1 MKDIYFLIIKFDK
14 DIKKILDK
22 IIAYVFGTNDLEF
35 SDEDNFPYS
44 SVFWQNVSDSK
55 AYTHDEYQQYYELNL
70 EHILRKIKKDLVK
83 EKIKETYYKGDI
95 LRLYDTY
102 LVDVNFG
109 DIISFY
115 NINLNDLGQNTIA
128 VAFKKIPDG
137 NIEDIIIDRITKISN
152 ENILNIIE
160 QYDWICKFGF
170 RSDIDTELKITD
182 IYLMDSNNNIIK
194 KYGDNL

>member
-1 MKDIYFLIIKFDK
+1 MKEIYFLIIKFDK

-55 AYTHDEYQQYYELNL
+55 AYTYDEYQQYYELNL

>member
-1 MKDIYFLIIKFDK
+1 M
-14 DIKKILDK
+14 
-22 IIAYVFGTNDLEF
+22 
-35 SDEDNFPYS
+35 
-44 SVFWQNVSDSK
+44 
-55 AYTHDEYQQYYELNL
+55 
-70 EHILRKIKKDLVK
+70 
-83 EKIKETYYKGDI
+83 
-95 LRLYDTY
+95 
-102 LVDVNFG
+102 
-109 DIISFY
+109 
-115 NINLNDLGQNTIA
+115 
-128 VAFKKIPDG
+128 AFKKIPDG